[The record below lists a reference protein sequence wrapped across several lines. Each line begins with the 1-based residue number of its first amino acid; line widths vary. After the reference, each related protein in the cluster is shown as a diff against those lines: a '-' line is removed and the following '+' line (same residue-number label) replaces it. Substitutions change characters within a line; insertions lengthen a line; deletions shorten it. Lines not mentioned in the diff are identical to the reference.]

1 MNDAWHSMRVSD
13 ADRERTTDIIKA
25 AAAEGRLSWD
35 EHGRRIQ
42 RVMESR
48 TYGELQQVVA
58 DLPSGV
64 TPAPQ
69 QPPYQPTHL
78 PAPQVAWPPVPATP
92 QKTNDLA
99 IASVVCGGLGFMTGI
114 TAIPAIITGHMALSK
129 IRQTGE
135 DGRGLAVAGL
145 AMGYTIVAGG
155 LMMVLF
161 VLAVLMSF

>member
-1 MNDAWHSMRVSD
+1 MNEAWHSMRVSD

-42 RVMESR
+42 QVMESR
-48 TYGELQQVVA
+48 TYGELQQLVA
-58 DLPSGV
+58 DLPNGIS
-64 TPAPQ
+64 PMAQ
-69 QPPYQPTHL
+69 QPTHL
-78 PAPQVAWPPVPATP
+78 PAQQAAWPPAPTTP

-99 IASVVCGGLGFMTGI
+99 VASIVCGGLGFMTGI

-155 LMMVLF
+155 LLMVIF
-161 VLAVLMSF
+161 VLAVLASF

>member
-1 MNDAWHSMRVSD
+1 MNEAWHSMRVSD

-42 RVMESR
+42 QVMQSR
-48 TYGELQQVVA
+48 TYGELQQIVA

-64 TPAPQ
+64 SPMTQ
-69 QPPYQPTHL
+69 QSTHL
-78 PAPQVAWPPVPATP
+78 PAPQVAWPPAPTTP

-99 IASVVCGGLGFMTGI
+99 VASIVCGGLGFMTGI

-145 AMGYTIVAGG
+145 AMGYTIVGAGL
-155 LMMVLF
+155 LMVIF
-161 VLAVLMSF
+161 VLALLASF